1 MIATRELDGLEF
13 LWEAGLA
20 ERFEVY
26 RGAATVTDP
35 VALAAALVETAL
47 VEQRHGAGAAAP
59 GPLLVADLCLAR
71 SSRLLAES
79 APPEVQ
85 IEFARAVEAA
95 SAAAAEGGTLPIRPR
110 LLAILRSTS

>member
-26 RGAATVTDP
+26 RAAAPVTEQ

-47 VEQRHGAGAAAP
+47 VEQRLGAGIAPP

-79 APPEVQ
+79 APPAVQ

-95 SAAAAEGGTLPIRPR
+95 AAAAAEGGTLPIRPR
-110 LLAILRSTS
+110 LLAIVRGAA